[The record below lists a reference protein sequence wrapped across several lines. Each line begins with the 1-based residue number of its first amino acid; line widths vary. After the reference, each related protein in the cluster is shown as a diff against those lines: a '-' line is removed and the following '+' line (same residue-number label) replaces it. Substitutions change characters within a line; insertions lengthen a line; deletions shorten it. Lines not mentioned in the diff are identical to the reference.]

1 MPDSD
6 PAVGVAGAVT
16 TREVLWKSAQGWE
29 DAIPL
34 IDRVVN
40 TETSLLLGL
49 PPVATMIP
57 GGCND
62 RLRLTLLQ
70 KRALLNLLCLQWSP
84 LKARNSPEITQITS
98 TH

>member
-6 PAVGVAGAVT
+6 PAVGGLGPCHH
-16 TREVLWKSAQGWE
+16 EGSPLKSAQGWE

-40 TETSLLLGL
+40 TGTSLLLGL

-62 RLRLTLLQ
+62 RLRSTLFQ

>member
-6 PAVGVAGAVT
+6 PAVGGLGPCHHEG
-16 TREVLWKSAQGWE
+16 RPLKSAQGWE

-34 IDRVVN
+34 IDRVVD

-49 PPVATMIP
+49 PQVVTMIS

-62 RLRLTLLQ
+62 RLRSTLFQ
-70 KRALLNLLCLQWSP
+70 KWALLNLLCLQWST
-84 LKARNSPEITQITS
+84 LKACNSPEITQITC

>member
-1 MPDSD
+1 MRDSD
-6 PAVGVAGAVT
+6 PAIGGLGPCHHEG
-16 TREVLWKSAQGWE
+16 RPLQSAQGWE

-34 IDRVVN
+34 IDRVVD

-49 PPVATMIP
+49 PQVLTMIS

-62 RLRLTLLQ
+62 RLRSTLFQ
-70 KRALLNLLCLQWSP
+70 KWALLNLLCLQWST
-84 LKARNSPEITQITS
+84 LKARNSPEITQITC